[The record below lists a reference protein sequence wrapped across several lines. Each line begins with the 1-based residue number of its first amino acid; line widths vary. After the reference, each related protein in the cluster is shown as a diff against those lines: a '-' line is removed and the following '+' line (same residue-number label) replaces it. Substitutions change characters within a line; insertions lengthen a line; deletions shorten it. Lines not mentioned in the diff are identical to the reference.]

1 MTKEECRFSVIM
13 AVYDNAREL
22 EENLPA
28 FLNQTYEPGYE
39 VIVVDESSTDNTED
53 VLKLFK
59 NDNPHLY
66 STFLPRPERN
76 ITRRKLALTIG
87 VKAAKKE
94 WVILTD
100 IHRQPP
106 SEEWLKEIAEC
117 MDHSTEA
124 MIGYYRKKGTKIQL
138 FEDISEARRLIRKA
152 ERKRADGHKGKH
164 LKYLRGKY
172 DFIVVKTSKA
182 HDLLKF
188 FEQKIGLRHLLGLRL
203 VVMCQN
209 SKS

>member
-1 MTKEECRFSVIM
+1 MTRFSVII
-13 AVYDNAREL
+13 AVFDNVREL

-28 FLNQTYEPGYE
+28 FLTQTYEPGYE

-59 NDNPHLY
+59 NDYPHLY
-66 STFLPRPERN
+66 STFIPKPDRN

-87 VKAAKKE
+87 VKATKNE

-100 IHRQPP
+100 IHAKPP

-117 MDHSTEA
+117 IDNTTEA

-138 FEDISEARRLIRKA
+138 FEDISQTRRLIRKA

-172 DFIVVKTSKA
+172 DFIVVNTSKA
-182 HDLLKF
+182 HDLLKY
-188 FEQKIGLRHLLGLRL
+188 FEQKVSFRRLLGLRL
-203 VVMCQN
+203 AVMCQN
-209 SKS
+209 SKR

>member
-1 MTKEECRFSVIM
+1 M
-13 AVYDNAREL
+13 AVCDNAHEL

-28 FLNQTYEPGYE
+28 FLTQTYEPGFE

-59 NDNPHLY
+59 NDYPQLY
-66 STFLPRPERN
+66 TTFLPKPDRN

-87 VKAAKKE
+87 VKAAKNE

-100 IHRQPP
+100 IHTTPP
-106 SEEWLKEIAEC
+106 SEEWLKEIADC
-117 MDHSTEA
+117 IDSTTEA

-138 FEDISEARRLIRKA
+138 FEDISQTRRLIRKA

-172 DFIVVKTSKA
+172 DFLVVKTSKA

-188 FEQKIGLRHLLGLRL
+188 FEQKVSLRRLLGLRL
-203 VVMCQN
+203 AVMCQN
-209 SKS
+209 SHS